1 MGRIEISVLGAASL
15 VLMLGATACGSD
27 AELAEGGVGT
37 GDPNFGTGGSFNAG
51 TGGSSSGEP
60 GSGMDG
66 GLPPEQ
72 EIESAYR
79 APVVTGRYVW
89 SANPESGRIAV
100 IDPETL
106 VVRLAD
112 AGLGPT
118 ELAALPER
126 DGVDRAIVINS
137 GSGEASL
144 LRADDESVESTAKL
158 PLHEGANVWAIS
170 KSGRWAIAWTE
181 ASRIEDPDPALGFQ
195 DLTLIDLDRE
205 EAFEL
210 SVGFRP
216 SRVLFSDDEERA
228 FVVTEPGLSVI
239 ELDEAPR
246 VSALVELT
254 EDPIAE
260 PGSRDVSVRP
270 DGALAFVR
278 VEGSAELGVVDLE
291 TAELTTRDLG
301 APITDLDLSGD
312 GETLSAVVGG
322 ALVTLPAT
330 KDGALSEEVSF
341 SSETL
346 RSVSVSADSSFSV
359 LYTTAFEN
367 SHVGAVLVSD
377 GDFASAV
384 TRVVDVKA
392 PVTSALVAPG
402 AAHAI
407 VLGKTPAGSSKAGV
421 FAVVPAQMDRIVK
434 VVGTDAPPVSMA
446 FAADGEHALLSTRD
460 DVNRRYGAY
469 VVELENLAE
478 TFVPLKSPPSSIG
491 VLRSGKA
498 FVAQLHPE
506 GRITFVD
513 LSSGDAHTLTGFEL
527 SAKVT
532 Q

>member
-1 MGRIEISVLGAASL
+1 MHRTEFSVLGATSVALSL
-15 VLMLGATACGSD
+15 VLTACGSD
-27 AELAEGGVGT
+27 ATEAAGGFAAGAASNGT
-37 GDPNFGTGGSFNAG
+37 AGSLNAG
-51 TGGSSSGEP
+51 TGGSSPGAPASG
-60 GSGMDG
+60 GGG

-89 SANPESGRIAV
+89 SANPESGRVAV

-126 DGVDRAIVINS
+126 DGVDRAIVINA

-144 LRADDESVESTAKL
+144 LRADDEALESTGKL
-158 PLHEGANVWAIS
+158 PLHDGANAWAIS

-181 ASRIEDPDPALGFQ
+181 ALRIKSPDPALGFQ
-195 DLTLIDLDRE
+195 DLTLIDLENE

-216 SRVLFSDDEERA
+216 SRVLFSEDEKRA
-228 FVVTEPGLSVI
+228 FVVTEPGLSVL
-239 ELDEAPR
+239 ELDEVPR
-246 VSALVELT
+246 VSSLVELT
-254 EDPIAE
+254 EDPIVD
-260 PGSRDVSVRP
+260 PGSRDVSVTP

-278 VEGSAELGVVDLE
+278 VEGSGVLGVVDLE
-291 TAELTTRDLG
+291 TAELGSRDLG
-301 APITDLDLSGD
+301 GPITDLDLSSD
-312 GETLSAVVGG
+312 GATLAAVVEG
-322 ALVTLPAT
+322 ALVSLPAT
-330 KDGALSEEVSF
+330 KDGALTGQVSF
-341 SSETL
+341 SPEIL
-346 RSVSVSADSSFSV
+346 RSVSVSADSSFSI

-367 SHVGAVLVSD
+367 SHVGAVLVPD
-377 GDFASAV
+377 GDFESAV
-384 TRVVDVKA
+384 TRVIDVKA

-402 AAHAI
+402 SEHAI
-407 VLGKTPAGSSKAGV
+407 VLGKTPAGSTKAGV
-421 FAVVPAQMDRIVK
+421 FAVVPAQMDRVVK

-446 FAADGEHALLSTRD
+446 FSASGEHALLSTRD
-460 DVNRRYGAY
+460 DATGRYGAY
-469 VVELENLAE
+469 VVELQNLAE

-491 VLRSGKA
+491 VLPSGTA

-513 LSSGDAHTLTGFEL
+513 LASGAAHTLTGFEL